1 MIRLIYPNTGRKL
14 RQLITGLLKS
24 GLAQEVRRMNYIKS
38 YKLVDGKI
46 QKNEE
51 KILRIDHKKEDTEKL
66 QKFLEKNC
74 KEGKIIESLK

>member
-1 MIRLIYPNTGRKL
+1 
-14 RQLITGLLKS
+14 
-24 GLAQEVRRMNYIKS
+24 
-38 YKLVDGKI
+38 VDGKI

-74 KEGKIIESLK
+74 KE